1 MWVILAAVLSL
12 NVFRAVTQ
20 SLTIDEAFTY
30 KVFVAAPWEEARQHV
45 DPNNHVLNTLLEK
58 ISVGWWWPS
67 ESAIRTP
74 SLLGGALYMGAAL
87 FLINLLFGITWKSVV
102 VFCAMILNPIVLDY
116 MSAARGYSLALGF
129 LLCALLL
136 MARAALKPGG
146 KIADTCLHGAVG
158 VAMGLSASAN
168 LAFAIPCGV
177 AMVVSLIW
185 ARKGDSEQ
193 SWLRAGLMFA
203 TAGVTFGELMFGTF
217 EEANVATFSLGEA
230 SVVRSIHVL
239 FLRSFQFPTVA
250 GGSLLPP
257 LLAVVTGPL
266 LIACLVGVVA
276 SIRKPGLLLFPLT
289 LLGSV
294 AALGA
299 LHLAVGLPYPYERTG
314 IYVLPLMTLTI
325 AGGIEVRWKILSRA
339 ALLFLCAITVQYA
352 LELKADWYEEWK
364 FDAGTKRAMQAL
376 TRFHGPDP
384 VPSRMGISWVYQDS
398 ATYYARVWYL
408 DWLAPLT
415 RDDPG
420 SADFDYYYLRD
431 EEQALVAE
439 RGLVI
444 LYRDPVS
451 NAVLA
456 RRQ

>member
-1 MWVILAAVLSL
+1 
-12 NVFRAVTQ
+12 
-20 SLTIDEAFTY
+20 
-30 KVFVAAPWEEARQHV
+30 
-45 DPNNHVLNTLLEK
+45 
-58 ISVGWWWPS
+58 
-67 ESAIRTP
+67 
-74 SLLGGALYMGAAL
+74 
-87 FLINLLFGITWKSVV
+87 
-102 VFCAMILNPIVLDY
+102 
-116 MSAARGYSLALGF
+116 LGF

-217 EEANVATFSLGEA
+217 EGANVATFSLGEA

-339 ALLFLCAITVQYA
+339 ALLFLCAVTVQYA

-456 RRQ
+456 RRH